1 MMRERSCNLCLW
13 LILAVTLGVLCGC
26 EEREI
31 PVITDEGQ
39 IIQYL
44 ALTEE
49 GRELFRTH
57 DLIPDDPY
65 LLPYDSSVYQDL
77 VDSIWRDIDVFI
89 DTSRTYDFGALGHHY
104 IAVATVT
111 DRFFVT
117 TVRVSDDDTTR
128 VFSDGQERLVKRY
141 GYFVKLGDDSKPY
154 LGWLLRGFNSL
165 GSSVAPVNLSVK
177 TADGAQTL
185 AAALAQYTYDAP
197 GSSLPFV
204 HINDI
209 NNLNNGDTLTFN
221 VSPRTGPTINYY
233 HLTTGATKSGFVT
246 QAMDRIDDQH
256 WVDTI
261 VTPSPNPRL
270 YNIVFVQTFL
280 TPPSFQYRRGWCIP
294 YRTP

>member
-1 MMRERSCNLCLW
+1 MMRERNSNFYLP
-13 LILAVTLGVLCGC
+13 IIMAVILGVLCGC

-31 PVITDEGQ
+31 PVVSDEEQ

-44 ALTEE
+44 TYTEE
-49 GRELFRTH
+49 GQELFRTH

-65 LLPYDSSVYQDL
+65 VLPYDSSVYQDV
-77 VDSIWRDIDVFI
+77 VDSTWRDIDVFI
-89 DTSRTYDFGALGHHY
+89 DSTRTYDFGALGQHY

-117 TVRVSDDDTTR
+117 TVRILGDDTTH
-128 VFSDGQERLVKRY
+128 VFDEGQERLVQRY

-165 GSSVAPVNLSVK
+165 GSSGAPVNLSVI
-177 TADGAQTL
+177 TADGTQTL
-185 AAALAQYTYDAP
+185 AATLAQYNYNSP
-197 GSSLPFV
+197 GSSLPFI

-209 NNLNNGDTLTFN
+209 NDLNSGDTLIFN
-221 VSPRTGPTINYY
+221 VSPWTGQTVTYY
-233 HLTTGATKSGFVT
+233 HLTTGATRSGFIT
-246 QAMDRIDDQH
+246 QAMDRVDDQH

-270 YNIVFVQTFL
+270 YNIVFVQSFL
-280 TPPSFQYRRGWCIP
+280 TPPSFQYMRGWCIP

>member
-1 MMRERSCNLCLW
+1 M
-13 LILAVTLGVLCGC
+13 ILAVTLGILCGC

-44 ALTEE
+44 ALTGE

-65 LLPYDSSVYQDL
+65 LLPYDGSVYQDL

-89 DTSRTYDFGALGHHY
+89 DTSRTYDFEALGHHY

-111 DRFFVT
+111 DLFFVT
-117 TVRVSDDDTTR
+117 TVGVLSGDTTR
-128 VFSDGQERLVKRY
+128 IFGERLVKRY

-154 LGWLLRGFNSL
+154 LGWKLRGFNSL
-165 GSSVAPVNLSVK
+165 GSSPAPVNLSVK

-185 AAALAQYTYDAP
+185 AAALAQYNYDAP
-197 GSSLPFV
+197 GSSLPFI
-204 HINDI
+204 HIYDIND
-209 NNLNNGDTLTFN
+209 LNNGDALIFN
-221 VSPRTGPTINYY
+221 VSPRADDPVTYY
-233 HLTTGATKSGFVT
+233 HLTTGATKAGFVT

-270 YNIVFVQTFL
+270 YNIVFVQSFL
-280 TPPSFQYRRGWCIP
+280 TPPSFKYMRGWCIP

>member
-1 MMRERSCNLCLW
+1 M
-13 LILAVTLGVLCGC
+13 ILAVVFGVLCGC

-44 ALTEE
+44 TLTEE
-49 GRELFRTH
+49 GRGLFRT
-57 DLIPDDPY
+57 DNLIPGNPY
-65 LLPYDSSVYQDL
+65 LLPYDNSVYRDI
-77 VDSIWRDIDVFI
+77 VDSVWRDVDVYI

-117 TVRVSDDDTTR
+117 TVGVLSGDTTR
-128 VFSDGQERLVKRY
+128 IFGERLVKRY
-141 GYFVKLGDDSKPY
+141 GYFVKLGDDRWPY
-154 LGWLLRGFNSL
+154 LGWKLRGFNSL
-165 GSSVAPVNLSVK
+165 GSSVAPVILSVK

-185 AAALAQYTYDAP
+185 ASTLAQYTYDAP
-197 GSSLPFV
+197 GSFLSFI
-204 HINDI
+204 HIYDIND
-209 NNLNNGDTLTFN
+209 LNTSDTLIFN
-221 VSPRTGPTINYY
+221 VSPRTGHTVAYY
-233 HLTTGATKSGFVT
+233 HLTTGATDAGFVT
-246 QAMDRIDDQH
+246 QAMDRIDNMH

-270 YNIVFVQTFL
+270 WNIVFVQSFKE
-280 TPPSFQYRRGWCIP
+280 PPSFQYMRGWCIP

>member
-1 MMRERSCNLCLW
+1 MIM
-13 LILAVTLGVLCGC
+13 AVTLGVLCGC

-65 LLPYDSSVYQDL
+65 LLPYDNSVYQDL
-77 VDSIWRDIDVFI
+77 VDSIWRNIDVFI
-89 DTSRTYDFGALGHHY
+89 DTSRTYDFGALGRHY

-117 TVRVSDDDTTR
+117 TVRVLGYNTTR
-128 VFSDGQERLVKRY
+128 IFGERLVKRY

-165 GSSVAPVNLSVK
+165 VSSVAPVNLSVK
-177 TADGAQTL
+177 TPDGAKTL
-185 AAALAQYTYDAP
+185 AATLAQYTYEAP
-197 GSSLPFV
+197 GTSLQFV
-204 HINDI
+204 RLSDI
-209 NNLNNGDTLTFN
+209 DTLNNGDTLIFN
-221 VSPRTGPTINYY
+221 LSPREDRDSIYY
-233 HLTTGATKSGFVT
+233 YLTTGATNAGLIT

-270 YNIVFVQTFL
+270 WNIVFVQSFL
-280 TPPSFQYRRGWCIP
+280 TPPSFQYMRGWCIP
-294 YRTP
+294 YRIP